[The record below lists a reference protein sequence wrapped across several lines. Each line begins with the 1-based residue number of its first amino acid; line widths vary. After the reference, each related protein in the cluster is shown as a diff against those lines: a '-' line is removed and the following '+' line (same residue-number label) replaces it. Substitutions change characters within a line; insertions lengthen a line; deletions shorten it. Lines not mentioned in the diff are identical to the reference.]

1 MTATTTG
8 AAGAVEAVEAAGPRD
23 ALRLLCRDSRTAD
36 GLSRTADGLS
46 WDELP
51 WGRAHAVFDASPD
64 VAEVVARQDLED
76 WLDCG
81 LLHYPV
87 LNAMRGGTPVP
98 PEELTR
104 VMHVSGD
111 PRGGY
116 VDGAKVRAQL
126 AAGATVVVQ
135 NLHEWHRP
143 AQHLCRRLARLF
155 SAKAGAVAFWTRAG
169 EDGLRVHR
177 DDGHLFVVQISGTKR
192 WFLYDTPREA
202 ADWRPGYVPEQDLAG
217 AGTVEKAET
226 VEAVEAVEKAETVDL
241 RAGQVLY
248 LPEGIAHHTRTLDT
262 ESVHVTVAIREPG
275 LRDTVELAVR
285 ACLARIPDHATLSG
299 TPADRERAA
308 DDLLTRLADALG
320 RVDRA
325 ALVRDVSRRAAETR
339 GSR

>member
-1 MTATTTG
+1 MTVTVGSAG
-8 AAGAVEAVEAAGPRD
+8 SAEAAEAEAEEAAENEVGAGPRD
-23 ALRLLCRDSRTAD
+23 ALRLLCRDPRTAD
-36 GLSRTADGLS
+36 G
-46 WDELP
+46 LP

-104 VMHVSGD
+104 VLHVSGD

-116 VDGAKVRAQL
+116 VDGAKVRSQL

-143 AQHLCRRLARLF
+143 AQRLCRRLARLF
-155 SAKAGAVAFWTRAG
+155 SARAGAVAFWTRAG

-177 DDGHLFVVQISGTKR
+177 DDGHLFVVQITGTKR
-192 WFLYDTPREA
+192 WYLYDTPREA
-202 ADWRPGYVPEQDLAG
+202 ADWRPGYVPEQAVAG
-217 AGTVEKAET
+217 
-226 VEAVEAVEKAETVDL
+226 AETVDL
-241 RAGQVLY
+241 RPGQVLY

-285 ACLARIPDHATLSG
+285 ACLARVPDHAALSG
-299 TPADRERAA
+299 TTAEREGAA

>member
-1 MTATTTG
+1 MTTTE
-8 AAGAVEAVEAAGPRD
+8 AASETGSETVSDRTTGPVFTGTAGPRD
-23 ALRLLCRDSRTAD
+23 GLRLLCRDPRTAD
-36 GLSRTADGLS
+36 D
-46 WDELP
+46 LP
-51 WGRAHAVFDASPD
+51 WGEAHAVFDAAQEAAAIVS
-64 VAEVVARQDLED
+64 RQDLED
-76 WLDCG
+76 WLECS

-98 PEELTR
+98 PEALTR

-111 PRGGY
+111 LRAGY
-116 VDGAKVRAQL
+116 VDAAKVRFQL

-143 AQHLCRRLARLF
+143 AQHLCRRLAQLF

-192 WFLYDTPREA
+192 WYLYDTPRDA
-202 ADWRPGYVPEQDLAG
+202 ADWSPGYVEDLAS
-217 AGTVEKAET
+217 AR
-226 VEAVEAVEKAETVDL
+226 TVDL
-241 RAGQVLY
+241 RPGQVLY

-262 ESVHVTVAIREPG
+262 ESVHVTVAIREPR

-299 TPADRERAA
+299 TTAEREETADE
-308 DDLLTRLADALG
+308 LLTRLAEALG

-325 ALVRDVSRRAAETR
+325 ALVRDLSRRAAETR

>member
-1 MTATTTG
+1 MTTTG
-8 AAGAVEAVEAAGPRD
+8 TGTLDPAEAGNEVEAGDEVAAENEVAAGPRE
-23 ALRLLCRDSRTAD
+23 ALRVLCRDARTAD
-36 GLSRTADGLS
+36 G
-46 WDELP
+46 LP

-64 VAEVVARQDLED
+64 VADVVSRQDLED

-143 AQHLCRRLARLF
+143 AQRLCGRLARLF

-177 DDGHLFVVQISGTKR
+177 DDGHLFVVQIAGTKR
-192 WFLYDTPREA
+192 WYLYDTPREA
-202 ADWRPGYVPEQDLAG
+202 ADWRPGYVRDEDLAG
-217 AGTVEKAET
+217 
-226 VEAVEAVEKAETVDL
+226 AETVDL

-262 ESVHVTVAIREPG
+262 ESVHVTVAVREPG

-285 ACLARIPDHATLSG
+285 ACLARIPDHAALSG
-299 TPADRERAA
+299 TTAEREEAA
-308 DDLLTRLADALG
+308 DDLLRRLADALG

-325 ALVRDVSRRAAETR
+325 ALVRDASRRAAETR